1 MTLGLP
7 VDRLIETRKWALDW
21 ALNAMG
27 GINNG
32 NVWSIVDA
40 ARSVADYL
48 LESLHVDSFS
58 EEPAQIGEFIFP
70 LGPLGSEAESRFR
83 PAGQDQSGDPVD
95 GPGRGGH
102 R

>member
-32 NVWSIVDA
+32 NVWSVVDA
-40 ARSVADYL
+40 ARVVSDYL
-48 LESLHVDSFS
+48 LDDCTPEEQEITYSLKFVCRDQPWSPSDRHLRRHD
-58 EEPAQIGEFIFP
+58 ETGE
-70 LGPLGSEAESRFR
+70 
-83 PAGQDQSGDPVD
+83 
-95 GPGRGGH
+95 GR
-102 R
+102 